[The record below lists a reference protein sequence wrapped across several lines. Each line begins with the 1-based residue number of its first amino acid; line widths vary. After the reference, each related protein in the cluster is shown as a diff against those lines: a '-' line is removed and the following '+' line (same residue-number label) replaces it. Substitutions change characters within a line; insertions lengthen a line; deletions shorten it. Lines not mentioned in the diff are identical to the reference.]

1 MTPKICYV
9 CCVYLGERRHAIE
22 SYKKDKSLY
31 IKEHIIS
38 LEEFEHNLNKIIF
51 IFNLN
56 GDHLTLFDKIKK
68 IIPKKIKNTDV
79 EVIVRE
85 NYGMSYAANNDVYEK
100 YRTDFDYYIFTED
113 DYYFNQHNFDR
124 YLVNKFN
131 SYNNIG
137 FLSAMVSNPAWG
149 FFHDTP
155 HAGNSVGITSS
166 KILEE
171 LYNKFGFL
179 PHSRKTYGNS
189 EEIYESNE
197 TDGQVAQTHEIF
209 KMGYNLFDVREDY
222 STPHDMGFKLK
233 NENPEFDH
241 FVDLFF
247 HWNQTSLVIP
257 ASIRFNAK
265 TFFIYVTDAQFQKKR
280 SCYILYFNFK
290 NEYTDISESTS
301 DKLFF
306 LKKQIE
312 NLNTY
317 HHNLDKIIFI
327 FHYEKLQYNIIS
339 EAINLTPKIIKNAS
353 VELQIHESTLDFN
366 QIISEIYGKKRN
378 DFDYFIFNTEDYFL
392 ADNNWDEY
400 LIRKYHTLPNTG
412 YLCLALQESTHNNI
426 RKFYSEPIFGISST
440 SSLNKI
446 WNEYKC
452 LPYYEQDETHTDI
465 RRKINFTYTFNE
477 LGLRVYDVREDYRV
491 YFKKYIDK
499 EHNFVK
505 RFSWNNK
512 DLVLPDLMYLNK
524 PYSWWESYDEKSNIK
539 TNLENYE
546 KL

>member
-1 MTPKICYV
+1 MTSKICYV
-9 CCVYLGERRHAIE
+9 CCVFLGERRHAIE
-22 SYKKDKSLY
+22 PYKKDKSIY
-31 IKEHIIS
+31 IKEHILS
-38 LEEFEHNLNKIIF
+38 LEQFEHNLDKIIF
-51 IFNLN
+51 VFNLD
-56 GDHLTLFDKIKK
+56 GDHLELFDQIKK
-68 IIPKKIKNTDV
+68 IIPKKIKNSYV
-79 EVIVRE
+79 EIIVRE

-113 DYYFNQHNFDR
+113 DYYFNQHNFDN
-124 YLVNKFN
+124 YLINKFN

-137 FLSAMVSNPAWG
+137 FLSGQVSNPAWG

-171 LYNKFGFL
+171 LYNKFGCL
-179 PHSRKTYGNS
+179 PHTKRKGNS
-189 EEIYESNE
+189 EQVYKTNE
-197 TDGQVAQTHEIF
+197 VDGQVAQTHEIF

-222 STPHDMGFKLK
+222 STPHDMGPKLK
-233 NENPEFDH
+233 HEMPEVDH
-241 FVDLFF
+241 FIDLFF
-247 HWNQTSLVIP
+247 HWNQSSLVIP
-257 ASIRFNAK
+257 ASIRFNEK
-265 TFFIYVTDAQFQKKR
+265 NFFIYITDAQFQKKR
-280 SCYILYFNFK
+280 SCYTLYFNFK

-327 FHYEKLQYNIIS
+327 FHYEKSQYDIVS

-353 VELQIHESTLDFN
+353 VELQIHESNIDFN

-400 LIRKYHTLPNTG
+400 LIRKYHTLPNMG
-412 YLCLALQESTHNNI
+412 YLCLARQEYTNNNI
-426 RKFYSEPIFGISST
+426 RKFYAEPIFGISST

-452 LPYYEQDETHTDI
+452 LPYYEQDETYTGI
-465 RRKINFTYTFNE
+465 RKKINFTYTFNE
-477 LGLRVYDVREDYRV
+477 LGLRVYDVREEYRV
-491 YFKKYIDK
+491 YLKKYTNE

-505 RFSWNNK
+505 KFSWNEK
-512 DLVLPDLMYLNK
+512 DLVLPDLIYLNK
-524 PYSWWESYDEKSNIK
+524 PHSWWESYDEKSNIK
-539 TNLENYE
+539 TNLENYD